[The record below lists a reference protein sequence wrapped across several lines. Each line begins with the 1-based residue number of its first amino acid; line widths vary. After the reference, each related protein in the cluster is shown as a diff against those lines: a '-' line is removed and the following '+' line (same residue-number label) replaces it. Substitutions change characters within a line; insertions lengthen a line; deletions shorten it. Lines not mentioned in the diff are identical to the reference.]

1 LPETARQRQRLLLSV
16 AAFVFTW
23 IPSSL
28 VLGIDWGRSLR
39 LSGADPGAMGP
50 LLEGILNFAFLMA
63 VPSLFVGLV
72 VFVTHAAITER

>member
-1 LPETARQRQRLLLSV
+1 M
-16 AAFVFTW
+16 
-23 IPSSL
+23 
-28 VLGIDWGRSLR
+28 LGLDWGRSLR
-39 LSGADPGAMGP
+39 LNGADPRAIGP

>member
-1 LPETARQRQRLLLSV
+1 MILSG
-16 AAFVFTW
+16 AAFVLTW

-28 VLGIDWGRSLR
+28 MLGLDWGRSLR
-39 LSGADPGAMGP
+39 LNGADPRAIGP